1 MDELEEYCYWFLTS
15 SNPVGWIPFENPV
28 WKVEDVTSVLMHRQG
43 QFQTQ
48 MFIVPP
54 HTIIPEHTHPN
65 VDSFEIYG
73 GGEINFSHSGKLVS
87 FSHECA
93 VDPDSPMG
101 LAKLH
106 RQFIRVKP
114 NDIHGGFF
122 GANGGVFFSVQRWL
136 NDIKP
141 HCVASDYIGKTMGPH
156 HLNCVK
162 YGEAYFDGQLS
173 KIDAASAEQ
182 YSA

>member
-1 MDELEEYCYWFLTS
+1 MENQIDPLEEYCYWFLKNT
-15 SNPVGWIPFENPV
+15 NPVGFIPFEKPV
-28 WKVEDVTSVLMHRQG
+28 WQVENVTSVLMHRQG

-73 GGEINFSHSGKLVS
+73 GGEIHFSHSGKLLEADG
-87 FSHECA
+87 ECA

-101 LAKLH
+101 LSRL
-106 RQFIRVKP
+106 RGSIVRVKP
-114 NDIHGGFF
+114 NDVHGGYM
-122 GANGGVFFSVQRWL
+122 GENGGIFFSVQHWL

-141 HCVASDYIGKTMGPH
+141 HCVAADYIGKTMGPH
-156 HLNCVK
+156 HLESVK
-162 YGEAYFDGQLS
+162 YGDAFFDGRLC
-173 KIDAASAEQ
+173 KKDAVSG
-182 YSA
+182 